1 MKKFVTSAYE
11 WGKSVIKIFLKG
23 NCAMHAAGLPYSSM
37 LSIVPIVCIIL
48 IGAKMVGADEFART
62 KIHEQFELF
71 VSGLE
76 KESVPAIIPS
86 AVVPKE
92 SEQETSIAKMA
103 RDLEGD
109 IFSALDK
116 IDFETIGFI
125 GFLLLIWTAMSSI
138 GMIEISFNEIWE
150 APRQRAVWKRILM
163 NFAVILVLPLLSG
176 LALGVPVLKIAKDV
190 ISATIGAADVTKWLS
205 NGTIWVLDSYVTR
218 AIITLSF
225 STLAFAFLYMILP
238 TCRIRWRYAVWC
250 GFFTAIVFGGWMKV
264 CAIAQVGLSRSSMLY
279 GSLAFFP
286 IILTWM
292 YISWQIILLGC
303 CAVRATHIC
312 MFAQARS

>member
-23 NCAMHAAGLPYSSM
+23 NCAMHAAGLTYYSM

-86 AVVPKE
+86 AVVPKQG
-92 SEQETSIAKMA
+92 EQETSIAKMA

-109 IFSALDK
+109 IFTALDK

-150 APRQRAVWKRILM
+150 TPRQRAVWKRILM

-176 LALGVPVLKIAKDV
+176 LALSVPVLKIAKDV

-205 NGTIWVLDSYVTR
+205 NGTIWVLDSYATR

-264 CAIAQVGLSRSSMLY
+264 CAIAQVGLARSSMLY

>member
-1 MKKFVTSAYE
+1 MKKNIKRVYE
-11 WGKSVIKIFLKG
+11 WGKSVIKIFFKS
-23 NCAMHAAGLPYSSM
+23 NCAMHAAGLTYYSM

-48 IGAKMVGADEFART
+48 IGAKVVGVDDFARA

-76 KESVPAIIPS
+76 KESVPAIIQG
-86 AVVPKE
+86 AVVQTE
-92 SEQETSIAKMA
+92 SASETSIAKMA
-103 RDLEGD
+103 RDLESD

-150 APRQRAVWKRILM
+150 TSRQRAVWKRLFM
-163 NFAVILVLPLLSG
+163 NFVVILALPLLSG
-176 LALGVPVLKIAKDV
+176 LALSVPLLKIIKDV
-190 ISATIGAADVTKWLS
+190 VSATIGAADVTRWLS
-205 NGTIWVLDSYVTR
+205 HGTIWVLDSNITR
-218 AIITLSF
+218 VVITLSF

-250 GFFTAIVFGGWMKV
+250 GFFTAVIFGGWMKV

-292 YISWQIILLGC
+292 YISWQIILLEC

-312 MFAQARS
+312 MFAQSRA